1 MVPREV
7 KEAEANEQNKSIVSA
22 LRVSAPKW
30 EFEHIN
36 FVVGN
41 RGSVVESDFYTKL
54 KKLDVQ
60 EGKKDKLF
68 AGHMTQ
74 VCEVRNRGLCP
85 SSSRCK
91 DLRGQ
96 PSRENIR
103 HNVHV

>member
-1 MVPREV
+1 VR
-7 KEAEANEQNKSIVSA
+7 EAEANEQHKSIIGA
-22 LRVSAPKW
+22 LTAAAPKW
-30 EFEHIN
+30 EFEQIN

-68 AGHMTQ
+68 ADHVTQ
-74 VCEVRNRGLCP
+74 VSEVCP

-91 DLRGQ
+91 EVQGQ
-96 PSRENIR
+96 PQKDRGRTSGTICTCNEM
-103 HNVHV
+103 